1 MEKACCCLSYSKI
14 WLPFTIEG
22 GVGVGR
28 QQPPDA
34 GKMLSAGIADGHNP
48 AGGLGS
54 LRSDG

>member
-1 MEKACCCLSYSKI
+1 M
-14 WLPFTIEG
+14 
-22 GVGVGR
+22 GR

-54 LRSDG
+54 PRSDG

>member
-1 MEKACCCLSYSKI
+1 M
-14 WLPFTIEG
+14 
-22 GVGVGR
+22 GR

-34 GKMLSAGIADGHNP
+34 GKMVSAEIADGHNP